1 MGGLK
6 KRGFNYNQTYAGVS
20 TSRPPP
26 PSFSAPVPS
35 PPVAD
40 SSTQAPTLLG
50 TPTPF
55 ILWQVHSPTGMSSDP
70 VTTHRSVMASKARQM
85 ASTVAEVSIASLLQP
100 PLPVLL
106 LSALVLLSLS
116 IFSLFTPRAARSPPP
131 PQQPSCLANIDTTVV
146 CGKPRHRP
154 PSLLTIGSLLR
165 YVSNFLSS
173 LSHPGRHSSIRDTAR
188 LPPPQRADGLGDT
201 GAKPWL
207 HRV

>member
-1 MGGLK
+1 
-6 KRGFNYNQTYAGVS
+6 
-20 TSRPPP
+20 
-26 PSFSAPVPS
+26 
-35 PPVAD
+35 
-40 SSTQAPTLLG
+40 
-50 TPTPF
+50 
-55 ILWQVHSPTGMSSDP
+55 MSSDP
-70 VTTHRSVMASKARQM
+70 VTTHRSVMASKARQI
-85 ASTVAEVSIASLLQP
+85 ASTVTEVSIASLLQP

-116 IFSLFTPRAARSPPP
+116 IFSLFTPQAARSP

-146 CGKPRHRP
+146 CGNPRHRA

-173 LSHPGRHSSIRDTAR
+173 LTPRPPLLYLRHCTAT
-188 LPPPQRADGLGDT
+188 PQRADCLGDT